1 MVYISCIAII
11 NKNIPNIFLNL
22 FTSVWIDKFAPTI
35 APKIPNNEIIIATL
49 NRIFL
54 FFIFTIIAAIDVGIK
69 NIKFVACAMCCSNPQ
84 IFVNKKIHENM
95 WKTNN
100 KQYLFELQKFLDLA
114 DNIKDEK
121 LRKNI
126 ISQMLKCDKYLT
138 KIAEEELKNKE
149 R

>member
-1 MVYISCIAII
+1 M
-11 NKNIPNIFLNL
+11 
-22 FTSVWIDKFAPTI
+22 
-35 APKIPNNEIIIATL
+35 
-49 NRIFL
+49 
-54 FFIFTIIAAIDVGIK
+54 
-69 NIKFVACAMCCSNPQ
+69 
-84 IFVNKKIHENM
+84 NKKIHENM

-121 LRKNI
+121 LRKYI

>member
-1 MVYISCIAII
+1 M
-11 NKNIPNIFLNL
+11 
-22 FTSVWIDKFAPTI
+22 
-35 APKIPNNEIIIATL
+35 
-49 NRIFL
+49 
-54 FFIFTIIAAIDVGIK
+54 
-69 NIKFVACAMCCSNPQ
+69 
-84 IFVNKKIHENM
+84 NKKIHENM

-126 ISQMLKCDKYLT
+126 ISQMLRCDKYLT

>member
-1 MVYISCIAII
+1 M
-11 NKNIPNIFLNL
+11 
-22 FTSVWIDKFAPTI
+22 
-35 APKIPNNEIIIATL
+35 
-49 NRIFL
+49 
-54 FFIFTIIAAIDVGIK
+54 
-69 NIKFVACAMCCSNPQ
+69 
-84 IFVNKKIHENM
+84 NKKIHENM

-114 DNIKDEK
+114 DNIKYEK

>member
-1 MVYISCIAII
+1 M
-11 NKNIPNIFLNL
+11 
-22 FTSVWIDKFAPTI
+22 
-35 APKIPNNEIIIATL
+35 
-49 NRIFL
+49 
-54 FFIFTIIAAIDVGIK
+54 
-69 NIKFVACAMCCSNPQ
+69 
-84 IFVNKKIHENM
+84 NKKIHENM

-126 ISQMLKCDKYLT
+126 ISQMLKSDKCLT